1 MTKMNSKTK
10 KDEHTILK
18 LPKFTLD
25 SSLLMSGNGGN
36 GGNGNKS
43 CIHLVNLYNRVYCVA
58 IDHLNMSLNVIDV
71 AGSSSTSNN
80 NNSSN
85 SGGNTSGTGT
95 TVSSVAR
102 SFPLYGEGAMFLST
116 IDHLLCVHVPTIKV
130 TLVYDIASEGDRP
143 VASPMSLVC
152 VPPSSS
158 LHSTTNNNSSS
169 TTNEDETLLYFDPY
183 DNNVCTPIWPNYYI
197 RTISSVS
204 NMSTPPLSISKD
216 IWSLRVNLVEALRC
230 SFGSSPG
237 VVAGFLMRR
246 NDDGYISED
255 AKLRR
260 ILEGKKEQ
268 KGTFAKSLLLTQLL
282 SSAKQSVDLGK
293 LVSAFNVLCRVY
305 RIALT
310 ERTRT
315 LGKSNQTGSSTITTD
330 DSKRKGTLK
339 MKFSKLCHYNSC
351 NYRKNYFYLFIP
363 LLMCSLKSY
372 LSIKPKQC
380 ILTSL
385 NFSTNTAPVVAFF
398 IHFLEQKIVADLLTS
413 SVLAEEHT
421 TKTRTATNGVAATG
435 SARNPT
441 PHLQRRVSMASPMTT
456 YQSIRTNGGMIVVL
470 QRDIFKHVLQPMM
483 MDTTIS
489 DT

>member
-36 GGNGNKS
+36 GGGGNKS

-80 NNSSN
+80 NSSSN
-85 SGGNTSGTGT
+85 SGNINGNGT

-158 LHSTTNNNSSS
+158 LHSTTNNNNNNNNSS

-197 RTISSVS
+197 RTISSVTT
-204 NMSTPPLSISKD
+204 MSTPPLSISKD

-315 LGKSNQTGSSTITTD
+315 LGKTNQTGSSTTTTD
-330 DSKRKGTLK
+330 DSKRK
-339 MKFSKLCHYNSC
+339 
-351 NYRKNYFYLFIP
+351 
-363 LLMCSLKSY
+363 
-372 LSIKPKQC
+372 
-380 ILTSL
+380 
-385 NFSTNTAPVVAFF
+385 
-398 IHFLEQKIVADLLTS
+398 EQKIVADLLTS

-435 SARNPT
+435 SARNTT

-456 YQSIRTNGGMIVVL
+456 YQSVRTNGGMIVVL